1 MDVALYLFFS
11 VECHI
16 HWLVL
21 DRLSIIKP
29 LVRKAGA
36 RQRLA
41 QVTFTLMV
49 W

>member
-1 MDVALYLFFS
+1 MGVALYPFFS
-11 VECHI
+11 VECHT
-16 HWLVL
+16 HWLAP

-41 QVTFTLMV
+41 QVTLTLMV